1 MHASIEAL
9 RARGGDVRVDFGGS
23 ANGELAAGCKAL
35 PELEAQYQAVID
47 VYNLTHLDFDIEG
60 KPLSNARA
68 NARRNQA
75 IAALQQRAA
84 QAGKQLNISYTLP
97 VETTGLTWSGLN
109 LLRDAARNGVQI
121 GAVNLM
127 TMDYFSKHA
136 PGARMGLN
144 AIAAAISV
152 FHQFQQIYP
161 AQSAGQIWGML
172 GLTPMIGVNDNPAEV
187 FTLQDAQ
194 TVIGFARHQQM
205 PLLAFWSLE
214 RDRACAS
221 DQTAPH
227 RCSGVDH

>member
-144 AIAAAISV
+144 AISGRNRLFPPLPEV
-152 FHQFQQIYP
+152 LP
-161 AQSAGQIWGML
+161 RERAGQVG
-172 GLTPMIGVNDNPAEV
+172 GHARPPPDDGRKQNPRRGVSPPGCPNRHRIRPPAA
-187 FTLQDAQ
+187 DAS
-194 TVIGFARHQQM
+194 AR
-205 PLLAFWSLE
+205 LLE
-214 RDRACAS
+214 
-221 DQTAPH
+221 
-227 RCSGVDH
+227 SGARPRLRQ